1 MFGKDSKKTLQLSKR
16 TGIKQSVLDEI
27 FRFAK
32 GNGLEKAVLFGSR
45 SRGEQRRGSDID
57 LAVMGGNIE
66 KFRMD
71 VEEETSTLLRFDVV
85 DLKGVSNQELLNE
98 ISRDGITLYEKVISE
113 YIDTFVDLEEHI
125 EERYRNIISTL

>member
-66 KFRMD
+66 KFRTD

-98 ISRDGITLYEKVISE
+98 ISRDGITLYEKV
-113 YIDTFVDLEEHI
+113 
-125 EERYRNIISTL
+125 

>member
-32 GNGLEKAVLFGSR
+32 GNGLEKAVLFGSH

-57 LAVMGGNIE
+57 LAVIGGNIE
-66 KFRMD
+66 KFRTD

-98 ISRDGITLYEKVISE
+98 ISRDGITLYEKV
-113 YIDTFVDLEEHI
+113 
-125 EERYRNIISTL
+125 